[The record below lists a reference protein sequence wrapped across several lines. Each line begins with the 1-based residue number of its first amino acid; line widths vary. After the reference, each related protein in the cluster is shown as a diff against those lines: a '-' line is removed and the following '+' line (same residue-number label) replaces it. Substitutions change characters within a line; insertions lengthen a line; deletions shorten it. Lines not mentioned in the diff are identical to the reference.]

1 MTKIG
6 YARVS
11 SKEQNL
17 QRQYE
22 KFESVGV
29 TKIFS
34 DKLSGKNNNRPKLQ
48 EMLNY
53 IRESDIIVVTELDR
67 LGRNNKE
74 VTYIMNQIQE
84 KNATLEILNLP
95 SLSGIQDDNLRRL
108 LNNLIIELFKYTAEN
123 ERKQIRERQRQG
135 IEIAKEKG
143 KYKGRPLAYSADS
156 TDKQKRV
163 TYKKIVE
170 MLGKDVPI
178 TQISKDLGV
187 ARNTIYRIRDELGR
201 NELIR

>member
-11 SKEQNL
+11 SREQNL
-17 QRQYE
+17 ERQ
-22 KFESVGV
+22 FELLERAEVK
-29 TKIFS
+29 KIFS
-34 DKLSGKNNNRPKLQ
+34 DKLSGKDNNRPQLK

-53 IRESDIIVVTELDR
+53 IREDDIIVVSELDR

-74 VTYIMNQIQE
+74 ITSIMNQIQD
-84 KNATLEILNLP
+84 KGATLEILNLP
-95 SLSGIQDDNLRRL
+95 SLNGIQDDNLRRL

-135 IEIAKEKG
+135 IEVAKEKG

-156 TDKQKRV
+156 NNKQKRV
-163 TYKKIVE
+163 TYEKIVE
-170 MLGKDVPI
+170 MLEKDVPI
-178 TQISKDLGV
+178 TQISKELDV
-187 ARNTIYRIRDELGR
+187 ARNTIYRIRDERKGAPL
-201 NELIR
+201 

>member
-11 SKEQNL
+11 SREQNL
-17 QRQYE
+17 ERQ
-22 KFESVGV
+22 FELLERAEV

-34 DKLSGKNNNRPKLQ
+34 DKLSGKDNNRPQLK

-53 IRESDIIVVTELDR
+53 IREDDIIVVSELDR

-74 VTYIMNQIQE
+74 ITSIMNQIQD
-84 KNATLEILNLP
+84 KGATLEILNLP
-95 SLSGIQDDNLRRL
+95 SLNGIQDDNLRRL

-135 IEIAKEKG
+135 IELAKEKG

-156 TDKQKRV
+156 ADKQKRV
-163 TYKKIVE
+163 TYEKIVE
-170 MLGKDVPI
+170 MLEKEVPI
-178 TQISKDLGV
+178 TQISKELDV
-187 ARNTIYRIRDELGR
+187 ARNTIYRIRDEEMKKER
-201 NELIR
+201 N

>member
-11 SKEQNL
+11 SREQNL
-17 QRQYE
+17 ERQ
-22 KFESVGV
+22 FELLERAEV

-34 DKLSGKNNNRPKLQ
+34 DKLSGKDNNRPQLK

-53 IRESDIIVVTELDR
+53 IREDDIIVVSELDR

-74 VTYIMNQIQE
+74 ITSIMNQIQD
-84 KNATLEILNLP
+84 KGATLEILNLP
-95 SLSGIQDDNLRRL
+95 SLNGIQDDNLRRL

-135 IEIAKEKG
+135 IELAKEKG

-156 TDKQKRV
+156 ADKQKRV
-163 TYKKIVE
+163 TYEKIVE
-170 MLGKDVPI
+170 MLEKEVPI
-178 TQISKDLGV
+178 TQISKELDV
-187 ARNTIYRIRDELGR
+187 ARNTIYRIRDDKKE
-201 NELIR
+201 

>member
-11 SKEQNL
+11 SREQNL
-17 QRQYE
+17 ERQFELLE
-22 KFESVGV
+22 KAKVK
-29 TKIFS
+29 KIFS
-34 DKLSGKNNNRPKLQ
+34 DKLSGKDNNRPQLK

-53 IRESDIIVVTELDR
+53 IREDDIIVVSELDR

-74 VTYIMNQIQE
+74 ITSIMNQIQD
-84 KNATLEILNLP
+84 KDATLEILNLP
-95 SLSGIQDDNLRRL
+95 SLNGIQDDNLRRL

-135 IEIAKEKG
+135 IELAKEKG

-156 TDKQKRV
+156 VDKQKRV
-163 TYKKIVE
+163 TYEKIVE
-170 MLGKDVPI
+170 MLEKDVPI
-178 TQISKDLGV
+178 TQISKELDV
-187 ARNTIYRIRDELGR
+187 ARNTIYRIKGE
-201 NELIR
+201 